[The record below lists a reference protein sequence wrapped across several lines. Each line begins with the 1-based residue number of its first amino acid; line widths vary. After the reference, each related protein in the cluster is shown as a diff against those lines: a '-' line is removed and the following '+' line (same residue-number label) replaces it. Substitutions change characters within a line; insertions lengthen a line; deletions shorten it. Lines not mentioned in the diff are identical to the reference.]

1 MKKSVRIAV
10 SVVAATVLVGGL
22 SACGS
27 SSSSNDTV
35 PVGEVTLT
43 PASNL
48 IDVRTAEEFAEG
60 AINGAKNIVLENGDL
75 EKALPTLD
83 KDAAYSVYCRS
94 GRRSAVAV
102 EMMKQ
107 AGFTNVTDLGG
118 IEEAAQALALS
129 ITKK

>member
-118 IEEAAQALALS
+118 IEEAAQALALP

>member
-118 IEEAAQALALS
+118 IEEAAQALALP
-129 ITKK
+129 ITQK

>member
-48 IDVRTAEEFAEG
+48 IDVRTAEEFSEG

-83 KDAAYSVYCRS
+83 KDATYSVYCRS

-118 IEEAAQALALS
+118 IEEAAQALALP
-129 ITKK
+129 ITQK

>member
-118 IEEAAQALALS
+118 IEEAAQALALP
-129 ITKK
+129 ITQR

>member
-1 MKKSVRIAV
+1 MKKSIRIAV

-48 IDVRTAEEFAEG
+48 IDVRTAEEFSEG

-83 KDAAYSVYCRS
+83 KDATYSVYCRS

-118 IEEAAQALALS
+118 IEEAAQALALP
-129 ITKK
+129 ITQK